1 MEGTLWTLGIIDRWG
16 EIIMVEPKELF
27 GNDYQEFC
35 IVDPFNPKNEVSGY
49 ISRKPNE
56 YYGALLIEKVN
67 NKKVRQQLVM
77 GSPKM
82 HYPFFSREDGSRNY
96 RFPTAQKIEIY
107 DKLDGTNVVSYFYY
121 DDKDRYVTY
130 KPRLRPFLQP
140 GRYGDFL
147 GMWKEVAH
155 DFFKEINQ
163 GMNQH
168 QCNLSFELYGSRNPH
183 LIIYENNLDIA
194 LLFGVTNEG
203 KIISPAQLK
212 LVNLPV
218 VNMVKVVDKDYVW
231 NYESL
236 QKDLE
241 GRLKAVDEEHYS
253 GDEGMVWY
261 LYAIDGRCIQLKLKP
276 ETIEA
281 IHFAIG
287 AGLGKNS
294 IITTCW
300 NAFETTDTPTVDLIK
315 QMLLE
320 EFTQEKIDPQSELI
334 ERCLV
339 SVMEEAEFR
348 AKVLD
353 EYRATGAN
361 ILTDKAGVMR
371 KLSSKFAKNE
381 IRRVYDIIKG
391 YA

>member
-1 MEGTLWTLGIIDRWG
+1 MDPR
-16 EIIMVEPKELF
+16 ELF
-27 GNDYQEFC
+27 GNDFQEFC
-35 IVDPFNPKNEVSGY
+35 IVDPFNPKNEVSGF

-67 NKKVRQQLVM
+67 NKKVRQQLVL

-82 HYPFFSREDGSRNY
+82 HYPFFSRADGSRNY
-96 RFPTAQKIEIY
+96 RFPTAQKIEVY
-107 DKLDGTNVVSYFYY
+107 NKLDGTNVVAYFYY

-155 DFFKEINQ
+155 EFFQEIKQ
-163 GMNQH
+163 LMIVH
-168 QCNLSFELYGSRNPH
+168 QCNLSFELYGARNPH
-183 LIIYENNLDIA
+183 LIIYKNSLDIA

-203 KIISPAQLK
+203 KIMSPAQLK
-212 LVNLPV
+212 SVNLPV
-218 VNMVKVVDKDYVW
+218 VYKVKEVDRDYVY
-231 NYESL
+231 NYENL
-236 QKDLE
+236 QQALE
-241 GRLKAVDEEHYS
+241 KTLKPEDEEHYS
-253 GDEGMVWY
+253 GTEGAVWY
-261 LYAIDGRCIQLKLKP
+261 LHTMDNRCIQLKCKP
-276 ETIEA
+276 DTIEA
-281 IHFAIG
+281 IHFAAG

-294 IITTCW
+294 IIVTCW

-315 QMLLE
+315 EMLLE

-339 SVMEEAEFR
+339 SVMEQAEFR

-353 EYRATGAN
+353 EYRAVGVN

-371 KLSSKFAKNE
+371 KLSSKFTKHEMKA
-381 IRRVYDIIKG
+381 VYSIIKG